1 MKLSEL
7 KQVLSQVEAL
17 FFQKEDGT
25 KIPTHFHITEVGK
38 ITKSFIDCGGKVRQH
53 SVVNLQLWESVD
65 VWHRL
70 TAEKLLSIIA
80 LSESK
85 LQIADDEIEVE
96 YQGATIEKYGLRF
109 ENGVF
114 ILTKTQTDCL
124 AQDKCGIPE
133 LVNTVKEK
141 VSNGCTPGGGC
152 C

>member
-1 MKLSEL
+1 
-7 KQVLSQVEAL
+7 
-17 FFQKEDGT
+17 
-25 KIPTHFHITEVGK
+25 
-38 ITKSFIDCGGKVRQH
+38 
-53 SVVNLQLWESVD
+53 VVNLQLWESVD

-109 ENGVF
+109 YEGVF

-141 VSNGCTPGGGC
+141 VSGCCTPGGGC

>member
-1 MKLSEL
+1 MKLSVL
-7 KQVLSQVEAL
+7 KQALSQVEAI

-25 KIPTHFHITEVGK
+25 KIPTHFHITEVGT
-38 ITKSFIDCGGKVRQH
+38 ITKNFIDCGGTVRTT

-85 LQIADDEIEVE
+85 LQILDNEIEVE
-96 YQGATIEKYGLRF
+96 YQGTTIEKYGLKF
-109 ENGVF
+109 QDGIF
-114 ILTKTQTDCL
+114 ILTATKTDCL
-124 AQDKCGIPE
+124 APEKCGIPE
-133 LVNTVKEK
+133 LQNVVKEK
-141 VSNGCTPGGGC
+141 VSNCCTPGEGC